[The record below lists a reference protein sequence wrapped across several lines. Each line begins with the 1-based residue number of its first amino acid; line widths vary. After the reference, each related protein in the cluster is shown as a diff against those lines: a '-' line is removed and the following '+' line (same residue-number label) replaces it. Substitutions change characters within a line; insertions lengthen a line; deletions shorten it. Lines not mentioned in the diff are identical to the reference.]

1 MAKKVAAKTEVLE
14 YLTHIMRREDED
26 IKFSDSFK
34 AAELLGKY
42 HGLFK
47 SSSEDEYGDVIIVD
61 DIEENREKKQTK
73 ANKAQ

>member
-1 MAKKVAAKTEVLE
+1 MARTKVAGKREVLE
-14 YLTHIMRREDED
+14 YLTYIMRREDEES

-47 SSSEDEYGDVIIVD
+47 SGSEEESGDVIIVD
-61 DIEENREKKQTK
+61 DIS
-73 ANKAQ
+73 